1 MAVWGGGRGWGGEWR
16 FEVEA
21 RFEGMGRFE
30 VVKSCAAPLFVVDIL
45 GPTLTLSCFGLSAV
59 PFLSLLG
66 RGGAFFKQKAPCLA
80 LFEGFLRSDCDSGEF
95 FQCD

>member
-1 MAVWGGGRGWGGEWR
+1 MGVEGR

-45 GPTLTLSCFGLSAV
+45 NPTLTLSCFGLSAV
-59 PFLSLLG
+59 PLLSLLG
-66 RGGAFFKQKAPCLA
+66 RGDAFFKQKAPCLA
-80 LFEGFLRSDCDSGEF
+80 LFDALFRPDCDSGAC
-95 FQCD
+95 FQYD